1 MEKRRTGIDYM
12 FELEEAEGKLLKAGL
27 RNRENEIVQSVL
39 DSVRKR
45 MGEEAAEALLLRT
58 VNSLIEEQDFGLV

>member
-1 MEKRRTGIDYM
+1 MEERRVGIDYM
-12 FELEEAEGKLLKAGL
+12 LEWEAAQAKLLKAGL

-45 MGEEAAEALLLRT
+45 MGEEAAEGLFIQT
-58 VNSLIEEQDFGLV
+58 VNSLIDEEDFNFV